1 MEETYKRPNATI
13 STKIYG
19 EVNRKEYKTAVEC
32 VTLINLAKT
41 FLEKR
46 GIEIT
51 VNAPTSNNEFYNDII
66 DKIFYNN
73 QNEELT
79 EEQQIFELTKRLK
92 LEEVVI
98 MHIGSNL
105 NR

>member
-1 MEETYKRPNATI
+1 MEESYKRPNETI
-13 STKIYG
+13 LTKIYG
-19 EVNRKEYKTAVEC
+19 EVNRKEYKTVVEC
-32 VTLINLAKT
+32 ITLINLAKT
-41 FLEKR
+41 LLEKR
-46 GIEIT
+46 NLGIT

-73 QNEELT
+73 PNEELT

-92 LEEVVI
+92 LEDVII